1 MRIINDTRKMI
12 LQILKEMNIQVN
24 EDFKFSAESFQIIQ
38 LIVAME
44 EKFDIQFPLEALEF
58 DKLNSVD
65 YFDNIIKKLLS

>member
-1 MRIINDTRKMI
+1 MI